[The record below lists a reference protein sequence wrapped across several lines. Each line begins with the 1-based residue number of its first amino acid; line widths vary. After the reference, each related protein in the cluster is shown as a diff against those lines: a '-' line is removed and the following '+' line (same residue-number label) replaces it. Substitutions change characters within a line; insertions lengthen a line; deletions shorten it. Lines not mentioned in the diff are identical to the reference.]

1 MMKGDRL
8 FTVCVSILTVLLSST
23 FSFFISNR
31 SIKRSAIS
39 ESQRESLLKDS
50 PVLNKIF
57 DISGECDI
65 VLITFIEQINI
76 REGLVTRYMNPDST
90 IIKRDTT
97 YTFRVEYDTSYC
109 RIPKFIYEEGSF
121 DLVREDLE
129 YISNHVDELSFKT
142 HKQIIDLLQFV
153 QKHPLVKVNSTEE
166 ARDSEWARMGIYMT
180 FYKKVN
186 DITQSYYL
194 RLNEYGLKE

>member
-1 MMKGDRL
+1 MKGDRF
-8 FTVCVSILTVLLSST
+8 FTVIVSILTVLLSSA
-23 FSFFISNR
+23 FSYFISNR

-65 VLITFIEQINI
+65 VLISFIEQINI
-76 REGLVTRYMNPDST
+76 REALVTRYMTPDST
-90 IIKRDTT
+90 IIKLDTT

-109 RIPKFIYEEGSF
+109 RIPRFIYEKESF
-121 DLVREDLE
+121 DMVRADLE
-129 YISNHVDELSFKT
+129 YVSNHIDELSFKT
-142 HKQIIDLLQFV
+142 HKQITDLLQFV
-153 QKHPLVKVNSTEE
+153 QKHPLVKVESDEE
-166 ARDSEWARMGIYMT
+166 ARSSEWARLGIYMT

-186 DITQSYYL
+186 DITKSYLL